1 MKFRLLFVVVFSF
14 LIVVACKDK
23 SQETTDEPVENAQ
36 EHDFIP
42 EASESPKEEL
52 VDLNDIVLNLTQA
65 NRLAQLPFDCINRE
79 YPNKTGQVL
88 NDSIDLGSP
97 KELHPA
103 FYGCFDWHSSV
114 HGHWTLVKLVKSFPE
129 LDNRDSILMNIE
141 SNISKTNIR
150 NEIKY
155 FEREQEY
162 SFERM
167 YGWAWLLKL
176 QMELDTWDD
185 EKGKNLAQNLQ
196 PLSDVIIERYIEFL
210 PKLKYPIRV
219 GTHTNSA
226 FGMSFAYDY
235 AKHSKND
242 SLMLVI
248 EDTANRLYLRDKKC
262 PVEWEPSG
270 FDFLSP
276 CLAEV
281 ELMNKILP
289 RDAFS
294 YWINDFMPDLKSN
307 RFTMQVAEVSDRED
321 GHLVHLDGLN
331 FSRAWVFYHL
341 ANSNPNEYGHL
352 KKEGDKHLSHSL
364 PAIIDGSYEGEHWL
378 ASFALYALS
387 ER

>member
-1 MKFRLLFVVVFSF
+1 MKCKLLFVVVFSF
-14 LIVVACKDK
+14 LIVSCKDK
-23 SQETTDEPVENAQ
+23 SQVTTDESIENYQ
-36 EHDFIP
+36 QDDQK
-42 EASESPKEEL
+42 SEEL
-52 VDLNDIVLNLTQA
+52 KSPNEDLVNLNDIVLNLSQA
-65 NRLAQLPFDCINRE
+65 NRLASLPLNCITKE

-88 NDSIDLGSP
+88 SDSTDLGTP

-114 HGHWTLVKLVKSFPE
+114 HGHWTLVKLIKSFPE
-129 LDNRDSILMNIE
+129 LDHRDSILMMIE
-141 SNISKTNIR
+141 NNLNKANIR
-150 NEIKY
+150 EEIKY
-155 FEREQEY
+155 FQREQEY
-162 SFERM
+162 SYERM

-185 EKGKNLAQNLQ
+185 EKGKALAENLQ
-196 PLSDVIIERYIEFL
+196 PLSDLIIDRYIEFL

-235 AKHSKND
+235 AKHAKND
-242 SLMLVI
+242 SLILVI

-262 PVEWEPSG
+262 PIGWEPSG
-270 FDFLSP
+270 YDFLSP

-307 RFTMQVAEVSDRED
+307 RFSMQVAEVSDRED

-352 KKEGDKHLSHSL
+352 KKEGDKHLAHSL
-364 PAIIDGSYEGEHWL
+364 SAIVDGSYEGEHWL

-387 ER
+387 QR